1 MLKNLIIFFL
11 FLLITTYNEDEI
23 LRIPLITHSEVCFNS
38 KYGPIFYYFDRYDL
52 DYIGFFNPSYID
64 YKFDNIKNLELL
76 DSNFSNKINIDPEK
90 NIAKITFEDIL
101 ERDMHNKN
109 ICELFYQ
116 TKYINKK
123 IFSLGKNLENEAYKY
138 FGGTPKEIIEH
149 TNKYTFNLNNNTI
162 SEIKIIFNN
171 KNKDV
176 IKIKPT
182 RNNKVEFIDESY
194 LICLTPEILDEFK
207 KLFLNKYEQYTY
219 TESNYEIKCRFK
231 YKVYKLISDQIKT
244 IPEIKFKIGNIT
256 ISLNKDDLVYK
267 IYEGEGLSFKILELL
282 FIQNTPCD
290 NITFGFKFLEKF
302 LLREYDLEN
311 NEFNLYLD
319 KNKNLLSKENKT
331 NLKFNSYSDTSLTFV
346 ILLFM
351 VSSTI
356 FIYFIN
362 YKKFKNNEYLNYCE
376 I

>member
-1 MLKNLIIFFL
+1 MLKNPIIFLL
-11 FLLITTYNEDEI
+11 FLLILSYNEDEI
-23 LRIPLITHSEVCFNS
+23 LRIPLIKHSEVCFRT
-38 KYGPIFYYFDRYDL
+38 KYSPIFYFINKYDFDN
-52 DYIGFFNPSYID
+52 IGFYNPTYID
-64 YKFDNIKNLELL
+64 YKFENIKNLELL
-76 DSNFSNKINIDPEK
+76 HQNLSKQIVIEPEK
-90 NIAKITFEDIL
+90 EIATITFEDIR
-101 ERDMHNKN
+101 ERDFHNKN

-123 IFSLGKNLENEAYKY
+123 IFSLGKNLENKAYKY
-138 FGGTPKEIIEH
+138 FGGTPKEIKEH
-149 TNKYTFNLNNNTI
+149 TNKFTFDMNNNAI
-162 SEIKIIFNN
+162 SEIKIIFND
-171 KNKDV
+171 KNKDTMKINP
-176 IKIKPT
+176 IK
-182 RNNKVEFIDESY
+182 NNKVEFLDDPY
-194 LICLTPEILDEFK
+194 LICLTPEVLNEFK

-219 TESNYEIKCRFK
+219 TESNYEIKCHFK

-362 YKKFKNNEYLNYCE
+362 YKN
-376 I
+376 

>member
-1 MLKNLIIFFL
+1 MLKNPIIFCL
-11 FLLITTYNEDEI
+11 FLLITSYNEDEI
-23 LRIPLITHSEVCFNS
+23 LRIPLIPHSKVCFRS
-38 KYGPIFYYFDRYDL
+38 KLGPIFYYFDTYESG
-52 DYIGFFNPSYID
+52 IGFYNPTYIY
-64 YKFDNIKNLELL
+64 YKFDNLKNLDLL
-76 DSNFSNKINIDPEK
+76 DSNFSSQINIEPENYK
-90 NIAKITFEDIL
+90 TKITFKDIR

-123 IFSLGKNLENEAYKY
+123 IFSFGKNLENKAYKY

-149 TNKYTFNLNNNTI
+149 TNKYTFNMNNNTI
-162 SEIKIIFNN
+162 SEINIIFNN

-182 RNNKVEFIDESY
+182 RNNKVEFIDEHY

-207 KLFLNKYEQYTY
+207 KLFLNKYEQYAY
-219 TESNYEIKCRFK
+219 TEFNREIECRYDYEI
-231 YKVYKLISDQIKT
+231 YKLILDQIKT

-267 IYEGEGLSFKILELL
+267 IYKGEGYSFKIHELL
-282 FIQNTPCD
+282 FIENTPCD
-290 NITFGFKFLEKF
+290 NIVFGLKFLEKF

-319 KNKNLLSKENKT
+319 KNKNLLSKENEINTK
-331 NLKFNSYSDTSLTFV
+331 LNSDSHTSLTFG

-362 YKKFKNNEYLNYCE
+362 YKKFKNNVYLNYCE